1 MAHAGVRCGVGGQ
14 GRSLRVSD
22 GTTRPSLA
30 IELSFKVLS
39 ARILDDFTA
48 SKADISGI
56 GLSRLLC
63 VAVEDSD
70 EEDMDADPSS
80 FCCALFLGDDVKC
93 FGTN

>member
-14 GRSLRVSD
+14 GRSRRVSD

-39 ARILDDFTA
+39 LLDDFTA

-56 GLSRLLC
+56 GLRRLLC

-80 FCCALFLGDDVKC
+80 FCCALF
-93 FGTN
+93 FATRAA